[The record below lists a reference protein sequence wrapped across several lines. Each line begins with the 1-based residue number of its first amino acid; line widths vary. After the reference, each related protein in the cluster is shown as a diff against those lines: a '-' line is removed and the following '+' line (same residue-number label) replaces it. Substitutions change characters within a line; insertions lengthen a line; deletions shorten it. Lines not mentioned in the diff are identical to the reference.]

1 VTGRLIALEGIDAA
15 GKTTQA
21 RLLAE
26 QLGALYTFQPGAT
39 QAGGAI
45 RQLVLNPAGHG
56 LNDRTEALLVIAD
69 KAQHVAEVVRP
80 ALEAG
85 TDVVTDR
92 YTASALA
99 YQGYGRGLDIGALR
113 SMLNF
118 STAGLEP
125 DLNVLLDIGETQSQS
140 RERAAEPPD
149 RIERDCA
156 AGGFAERVQL
166 GYRMLAE
173 SDPDLWVV
181 VDASGSV
188 QQVAD
193 RTWAAVESRLRRP
206 PTAGR
211 RPTAPDGKRP

>member
-99 YQGYGRGLDIGALR
+99 YQGYGRGLDLGALR
-113 SMLNF
+113 SMLSF
-118 STAGLEP
+118 ATAGLEP
-125 DLNVLLDIGETQSQS
+125 DLNVLLDIGVAQC
-140 RERAAEPPD
+140 RERAAEPSD
-149 RIERDCA
+149 RIERDFA
-156 AGGFAERVQL
+156 AGNFVERVRL
-166 GYRMLAE
+166 GYRVLAE

-188 QQVAD
+188 QKVAA
-193 RTWAAVESRLRRP
+193 RTRAAVESRLR
-206 PTAGR
+206 
-211 RPTAPDGKRP
+211 